1 MKSEFIHLHN
11 HSDNSLLDGAQNV
24 PSVLETIT
32 DLGMDSVALT
42 EHGNLFGAVSF
53 YKKAKDKN
61 IKPIIGCEVYVAK
74 GSRFQKDRSS
84 GMGQYNHLV
93 LIAQNYQGYKNLMK
107 IVTHGY
113 LEGFYYKPRVDTE
126 ILQKYNE
133 GIICLSAC
141 LKGILPET
149 LIYNGLEAGKKVA
162 EEYSSIFPGRYY
174 IELQNHGIPEELQN
188 IQLATKL
195 AKEMNLP
202 IIATNDAHYAKKE
215 HYKAHDVHICIGTG
229 KHLSDKNR
237 LKYPGNEF
245 YFKSQ
250 DEMFSLFKQF
260 PEALENTRALTDSVD
275 LEIPMEDYHLPWY
288 SIPGDKKSKDID
300 EYLKTLCSK
309 GLKIKYENINSEIN
323 NRLDYELSVI
333 KKMGF
338 ASYFLITADFV
349 EYAKK
354 NKIPVGPG
362 RGSAPGSIVSYALG
376 ITNIDPLK
384 HNLIFERFLNPDR
397 ISMPDI
403 DIDFCVER
411 RGQVI
416 DYLKSIY
423 GEDSVTQI
431 ITFGK
436 MNARAVIRDVGRV
449 MSYSYSEVDKIA
461 KMIPEGP
468 KVTLDQALKQN
479 SDLRSVSQTN
489 YKELIDNAK
498 VLEGMTRH
506 ASIHAAGVVVAPGDL
521 TDFVP
526 LYRSSQGDVT
536 TQYDMKELES
546 IGLLKMDFLG
556 LRNLTVIDKTID
568 LIKKRFDKEIDI
580 DEIDMED
587 PKVYELFAKGLTV
600 GIFQFESAGMR
611 EFLKKLKPK
620 GIDGLIAMNALYR
633 PGPMQNIDRYIKR
646 AHGKEKVEYVHPLLE
661 EALKETYGII
671 VYQEQVMQ
679 IANIIAGFTLS
690 EADEMRRAIGKKIR
704 SLMDQ
709 MADKFV
715 KGAVKNGL
723 SKGKAKQ
730 IFELIDKFA
739 QYGFNKSHS
748 VAYSYIAYQTGWLKT
763 HYTAEFMSANL
774 TSEMNNTNKVVVLIN
789 ECRKLDIK
797 VHAPDINNSGINF
810 EPLNDKEISFG
821 LNAVKNVGVKALE
834 QCIEVR
840 NKHGKFQS
848 IFDFISKVDQRLV
861 NKKVLESLIL
871 AGAFDSLNE
880 NRAQLFEAVDLAIN
894 YGNQV
899 DKQTNKNQINLFG
912 DQEELVK
919 VPDLPII
926 EDWDNQEKLSKEKEV
941 LGIYVSG
948 NPLIK
953 YADIIEELS
962 NYDFSEKQILKENSI
977 VKIGGAVTNFKL
989 HFDKKNQQM
998 AFFNLDCLG
1007 GQAEAIIFH
1016 DAFDKYKEIIKDN
1029 NIVFLVGHTSTQNDF
1044 ADLKLIVDEVIPI
1057 NHAKKVLKLTEVN
1070 IRLPK
1075 NSSKDLMNEIVELA
1089 NGNKGDHSFV
1099 VHIPGENSKE
1109 RTIVSKKIKV
1119 SNNNQFLVLL
1129 RDLLGESNVWID

>member
-300 EYLKTLCSK
+300 EYLKTLCST
-309 GLKIKYENINSEIN
+309 GLKNKYENINSEIN